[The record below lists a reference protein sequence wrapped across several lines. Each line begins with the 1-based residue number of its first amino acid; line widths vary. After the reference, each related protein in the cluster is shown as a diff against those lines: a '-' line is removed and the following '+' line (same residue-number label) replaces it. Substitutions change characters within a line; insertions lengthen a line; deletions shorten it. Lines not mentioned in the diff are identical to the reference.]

1 MERGEKM
8 WSKVSYQ
15 KQPRSLKQSR
25 LALDLVLYLVLC
37 LLEIAIFG
45 SRFFFEVNAW
55 AIKAFALQKENQ
67 TFTTYTIL
75 AYSLT
80 LKSW

>member
-1 MERGEKM
+1 MERGGKK

-25 LALDLVLYLVLC
+25 LALYLVLYLVLC
-37 LLEIAIFG
+37 LLETVIFE

-55 AIKAFALQKENQ
+55 AIKA
-67 TFTTYTIL
+67 
-75 AYSLT
+75 
-80 LKSW
+80 